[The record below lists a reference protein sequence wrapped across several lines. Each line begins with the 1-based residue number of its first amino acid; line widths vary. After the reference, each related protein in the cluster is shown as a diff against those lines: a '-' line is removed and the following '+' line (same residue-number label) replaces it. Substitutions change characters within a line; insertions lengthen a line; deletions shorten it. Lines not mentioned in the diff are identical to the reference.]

1 MKVKTWRNGTPMAGV
16 RFDPAHR
23 ALLLGD
29 GLYETIR
36 VRKGVALYLNRH
48 IERLVRS
55 AQRSGYPWLG
65 LADTLDGP
73 LHEPLRAAQIMRSA
87 AMRLYVFP
95 SAQDEGPE
103 IFVTIEDYEP
113 PPESEYWRGARL
125 HVSPVTHPC
134 HGRFG
139 KSTSRHW
146 AETAKRLARQAGYTG
161 AVLCD
166 AHGRVIEATD
176 SSLLWSRG
184 GRWYSAPDEAGG
196 LEGTT
201 LNEMEMRG
209 LQVER
214 VLASPDELRSA
225 DAVVMISS
233 LRIAMGV
240 KSIDDTDFDNPD
252 VNAMMLRA
260 LILD

>member
-23 ALLLGD
+23 SLLLGD
-29 GLYETIR
+29 GLFETVR
-36 VRKGVALYLNRH
+36 VRRGIPLYLNRH
-48 IERLVRS
+48 LERLVRS
-55 AQRSGYPWLG
+55 AQRSGYPWMG
-65 LADTLDGP
+65 LADALDGP

-87 AMRLYVFP
+87 AMRVYVFP
-95 SAQDEGPE
+95 SVQDEGPE
-103 IFVTIEDYEP
+103 VFVTIEDYEP

-125 HVSPVTHPC
+125 HVSPVSHPC

-146 AETAKRLARQAGYTG
+146 AETAKRLARQAGYTE

-166 AHGRVIEATD
+166 VSGHVIEATD
-176 SSLLWSRG
+176 ASLLWSTG
-184 GRWYSAPDEAGG
+184 GQWFSTPDEAGG

-201 LNEMEMRG
+201 LYEMEMRG
-209 LQVER
+209 LQVQR
-214 VLASPDELRSA
+214 RLASPDDLKRA

-240 KSIDDTDFDNPD
+240 RSIDDVEFENPD